1 MHNYMSEDKQ
11 LIVELT
17 VEGISKRNGTD
28 SYVLVLADKRNPHR
42 RLPIAIGL
50 PEAQSI
56 AIVLEHVKPKRP
68 LTHDLTCSFLNN
80 FGIDVT
86 GVYISD
92 IRDGIF
98 YSSILCSHPSDNTQT
113 AIDSRTSDAVA
124 IAMRMGCAIFT
135 NEYVMKVAS
144 VPNIKH
150 NDNYIDDATLG
161 EMDETMLNNIMQRA
175 IAAEDY
181 ELASRV
187 RDQLRSRS

>member
-1 MHNYMSEDKQ
+1 MKGDKQ

-17 VEGISKRNGTD
+17 VEGISRRQGTD
-28 SYVLVLADKRNPHR
+28 SYILILADKSTPTR

-56 AIVLEHVKPKRP
+56 AIVLEGIKPKRP

-80 FGIDVT
+80 FGIDVSA
-86 GVYISD
+86 VYIYD
-92 IRDGIF
+92 IHDGIF
-98 YSSILCSHPSDNTQT
+98 FSSILCSHEGDKEQSS
-113 AIDSRTSDAVA
+113 IDSRTSDAVS
-124 IAMRMGCAIFT
+124 IAMRLGCTIFT

-144 VPNIKH
+144 VPNVKH
-150 NDNYIDDATLG
+150 ENDYIDEATLE
-161 EMDETMLNNIMQRA
+161 EMDESMLNNVMQRA

-187 RDQLRSRS
+187 RDQIRRRS